1 MATRL
6 PVAKRRPKDDLPLF
20 SVPEQAGEI
29 QLASPQI
36 PVATPPRPAPPR
48 PVFNPMYS
56 VGHQLMKARQA
67 RDLAIEDVAFETR
80 IPHQRL
86 REMENDDLSNFA
98 NLTYAKGF
106 LKLYSKYLDL
116 DLSDYLDEF
125 DTSAIAAVTGHEYI
139 QTASAVRIL
148 SAPALAP
155 DQYPVGRS
163 NLAALAVTAA
173 VLIVG
178 GWLFMRSKPASA
190 QPNPNHATPLGST
203 SQVVPPTLKAPV
215 PPPPAPSPALAI
227 VNSKPLVEQAV
238 AIPPIVP
245 TAEVI
250 NTAAPGGNVRRATVV
265 DDDGN
270 ETAPLRPAR
279 L

>member
-1 MATRL
+1 M
-6 PVAKRRPKDDLPLF
+6 AKRRPKEDLPFF
-20 SVPEQAGEI
+20 SIPEKAEGI
-29 QLASPQI
+29 LVASPEI
-36 PVATPPRPAPPR
+36 PAATPLRPAPPR

-67 RDLAIEDVAFETR
+67 RNLAIEDVAFETR

-86 REMENDDLSNFA
+86 SEMENDDLSNFA

-155 DQYPVGRS
+155 DQSPGGRS
-163 NLAALAVTAA
+163 NLAALAVMAA
-173 VLIVG
+173 VVVLG
-178 GWLFMRSKPASA
+178 GWLFMRSKPAPA
-190 QPNPNHATPLGST
+190 LPDPNRATPPDST
-203 SQVVPPTLKAPV
+203 SQVVPATMKAPV
-215 PPPPAPSPALAI
+215 PPPSEASPALAI
-227 VNSKPLVEQAV
+227 VNSKPLVERAV
-238 AIPPIVP
+238 ASPPSVP
-245 TAEVI
+245 AAEVI
-250 NTAAPGGNVRRATVV
+250 NTAAPGDKVRRATVV
-265 DDDGN
+265 DDEGN
-270 ETAPLRPAR
+270 EIAPIVPAR

>member
-6 PVAKRRPKDDLPLF
+6 PVAKRRLKEDLPLF
-20 SVPEQAGEI
+20 PAPEEAEEI
-29 QLASPQI
+29 LVAPLEI

-56 VGHQLMKARQA
+56 VGHQLMKARQM
-67 RDLAIEDVAFETR
+67 RNLAIEDVAFETR

-106 LKLYSKYLDL
+106 LKLYSNYLNL

-139 QTASAVRIL
+139 QAASAVRIL

-155 DQYPVGRS
+155 DQSPGGRA
-163 NLAALAVTAA
+163 NLASLAVVAA
-173 VLIVG
+173 VLILG
-178 GWLFMRSKPASA
+178 GWFFMKSKPAPPLPDTA
-190 QPNPNHATPLGST
+190 RATPPDST
-203 SQVVPPTLKAPV
+203 SQAMQPTMKAAIPLPPDSA
-215 PPPPAPSPALAI
+215 PALAI
-227 VNSKPLVEQAV
+227 VNSKPLVEKTV
-238 AIPPIVP
+238 VSPPSVP
-245 TAEVI
+245 SAEVI
-250 NTAAPGGNVRRATVV
+250 NTTAPGDQVRRATVV
-265 DDDGN
+265 DDQGN
-270 ETAPLRPAR
+270 EIAPLRPAR

>member
-1 MATRL
+1 MAQH
-6 PVAKRRPKDDLPLF
+6 RPKMDLPLF
-20 SVPEQAGEI
+20 SIPEKADEI
-29 QLASPQI
+29 LVDPPHV
-36 PVATPPRPAPPR
+36 PVATPLRPAPAR

-67 RDLAIEDVAFETR
+67 RGLAIEDVAFETR

-86 REMENDDLSNFA
+86 SEMENDDLSNFA

-139 QTASAVRIL
+139 QAAGAVRIL
-148 SAPALAP
+148 RAPALAR
-155 DQYPVGRS
+155 DQSPGSRS
-163 NLAALAVTAA
+163 HLAALAVMAA
-173 VLIVG
+173 VLILG
-178 GWLFMRSKPASA
+178 GWLFMRSKPAPA
-190 QPNPNHATPLGST
+190 PDPNRSTPPGST
-203 SQVVPPTLKAPV
+203 NQVVQPTMKAPV
-215 PPPPAPSPALAI
+215 PPPSDVSPALAI
-227 VNSKPLVEQAV
+227 VNSKPQVERAV
-238 AIPPIVP
+238 ASPPSVP

-250 NTAAPGGNVRRATVV
+250 NTAAPGDKVRRAAVV
-265 DDDGN
+265 DDEGN
-270 ETAPLRPAR
+270 EIAPIVPAR

>member
-6 PVAKRRPKDDLPLF
+6 PVAKRRPKEDLPLF
-20 SVPEQAGEI
+20 PAPEKTGEV

-148 SAPALAP
+148 RAPALAP
-155 DQYPVGRS
+155 DQSPVGRS
-163 NLAALAVTAA
+163 NLAALAVMAA
-173 VLIVG
+173 VLILG
-178 GWLFMRSKPASA
+178 GWFFMRSKPSPALPDPSRA
-190 QPNPNHATPLGST
+190 APPGST

-215 PPPPAPSPALAI
+215 PPPSDSSPALAI
-227 VNSKPLVEQAV
+227 VNSKPLVERAV
-238 AIPPIVP
+238 ASPPSVP
-245 TAEVI
+245 AAEVI
-250 NTAAPGGNVRRATVV
+250 NTAAPGDKVRRATVV
-265 DDDGN
+265 DDEGN
-270 ETAPLRPAR
+270 EIAPIRPAR